1 MKNRENKL
9 YITFPAIAENEKIS
23 RMVAAAFLTEMN
35 PTIEEMD
42 DVKTAV
48 SEAVTNC
55 ILHAY
60 EEEEREEKI
69 VEMEVRRSEDQII
82 LVIEDQG
89 KGIEN
94 VALAMEPLFT
104 TKSTEERS
112 GMGFSF
118 MEAFMDKVEVESAV
132 GKGTKVTMT
141 KLIGRGN
148 RLK

>member
-9 YITFPAIAENEKIS
+9 YITFPAIPENEKIS

-60 EEEEREEKI
+60 EEKEREEKM
-69 VEMEVRRSEDQII
+69 VEMEVGRTGDQIT
-82 LVIEDQG
+82 LVILDRG

-104 TKSTEERS
+104 TKSAEERS

-132 GKGTKVTMT
+132 GEGTKVTMT
-141 KLIGRGN
+141 KIIGKGN